1 MFRPGLQINVN
12 NNKNKNI
19 NMLNRPDII
28 RLLNEKINNKEIL
41 HLAITIYNKLENNEE
56 ISTDILIN
64 MLYPKNE
71 NLSNFSSNNESN
83 ANSEYNEY
91 NSNNEYNA
99 NNEYNE
105 YNANNEYNEY
115 NALYDETNRINNSS
129 SNSRVHKNNNSRVFK
144 KVRGSNNLQ
153 FNNSTDVNTT
163 SFSLNNRFNINSYI
177 LKSRE
182 SIKNIKTVV
191 REVVRDHPIFYEIYH
206 LDNIFFKL
214 YQFNDYMN
222 YVNFILEVTFQIYT
236 YYILQ
241 EYLPAGNI
249 ILTTPKILKCYKVDK
264 STNLEVIDFR
274 GALSFNYFFYI
285 EMESAEGD
293 SLKSISSQLKNK
305 NCSLFTNIIEY
316 LDTFLKE
323 YDIFHNDL
331 NRTNIFIKRSL
342 NNGKIIKITI
352 IDFGQ
357 SLDKPHSNIRAQFKY
372 ECNNK
377 KGVILKKRNLF

>member
-1 MFRPGLQINVN
+1 MFRPGLQLEINVN

-19 NMLNRPDII
+19 NMLNRSDII

-64 MLYPKNE
+64 MLHPKNE
-71 NLSNFSSNNESN
+71 NLSNFSSNNE
-83 ANSEYNEY
+83 
-91 NSNNEYNA
+91 YNA
-99 NNEYNE
+99 VDN
-105 YNANNEYNEY
+105 
-115 NALYDETNRINNSS
+115 ETNIINNSS
-129 SNSRVHKNNNSRVFK
+129 SNSKVNKNSNSRVHKNNNSRVFK

-153 FNNSTDVNTT
+153 FNNSTDVNTI
-163 SFSLNNRFNINSYI
+163 SFSLNNIFNINSYI
-177 LKSRE
+177 LNSRE

-274 GALSFNYFFYI
+274 GAPSFNYLFYI

-377 KGVILKKRNLF
+377 KGVILKVRNLF